1 MNGILLV
8 NKPQGMTSHDVV
20 NIVRRLYHTKKVGHT
35 GTLDPDATGLL
46 ILGIN
51 DGTKIIK
58 FFNQDEKTYQARI
71 AIGSSTTTLDKTGTV
86 IATKE
91 VTSLEGV
98 DDVLESFKGNYH
110 QTPPMYSAIKY
121 NGKRLYEYARE
132 GITIEDRPSR
142 DVKIIDIKRISDIL
156 YKNNHAYF
164 DYLVYGTKGL
174 YVRTLS
180 YDIGA
185 KLGYPAHNYE
195 LHRIQAGPFHIKDSY
210 TLDDLKN
217 DIPTPIPLGD
227 ALSFLPAIMADE
239 TIYDDVR
246 HGRALD
252 RIVEGPVRILD
263 SNSNLLA
270 VYDNHPDKPLLK
282 AINVFIKE

>member
-1 MNGILLV
+1 MNGIVLV

-20 NIVRRLYHTKKVGHT
+20 NIVRKRYHTKKVGHT

-46 ILGIN
+46 IVGIN

-58 FFNQDEKTYQARI
+58 FFNQDEKIYQATI
-71 AIGSSTTTLDKTGTV
+71 AIGSSTTTLDKTGSI

-91 VTSLEGV
+91 VTPLDGV
-98 DDVLESFKGNYH
+98 DDVLASFVGTYH

-132 GITIEDRPSR
+132 GITIENRPSR

-156 YKNNHAYF
+156 YRDKHAYF
-164 DYLVYGTKGL
+164 EYLVHGSKGL

-180 YDIGA
+180 YDIGE

-195 LHRIQAGPFHIKDSY
+195 LHRIQAGEFHIKDSY
-210 TLDDLKN
+210 TLEELEEMPK
-217 DIPTPIPLGD
+217 PISLAD
-227 ALSFLPAIMADE
+227 ALSFMPAIIADDAMYNH
-239 TIYDDVR
+239 IR
-246 HGRALD
+246 HGRTID
-252 RIVEGPVRILD
+252 RIAEGPLRILD
-263 SNSNLLA
+263 ANHNLLA
-270 VYDNHPDKPLLK
+270 VYDNHPNKPVLK
-282 AINVFIKE
+282 AVNVFIKE